1 MDTRTAFATGVR
13 AEGLAD
19 GTRPSARYAAGR
31 VCSLPG
37 CRTVLSIYNEDDRCA
52 QHSFLHVDVGNCR
65 TGPKP
70 FRTAR
75 RVVAR

>member
-1 MDTRTAFATGVR
+1 MEARTAFVTRVL

-19 GTRPSARYAAGR
+19 GTRPSLRYAAGR
-31 VCSLPG
+31 VCSLPE

-52 QHSFLHVDVGNCR
+52 RHSFLHVSVGSCR

-70 FRTAR
+70 FRTR
-75 RVVAR
+75 RRAAAQ